1 MWLWLL
7 GGLGALAVLVE
18 VVFRVL
24 LRLRGIRFTPPKTH
38 RALYIMPHP
47 YLPFVYKPNSEINN
61 IQGSPYPLHSGRF
74 EIRSHRINNIRFFDE
89 DVSLEKV
96 PGTRRVMCLGNSS
109 TANGLWE
116 VGDPKE
122 YSYPLCLRDSLRRR
136 FGDGRFEILN
146 CGMGGWTSAE
156 IFINFSL
163 HLIDLRPD
171 LVVLCHGLNDLDASL
186 TAPFASDY
194 SHSRRNLGEA
204 FARIRLA
211 THVPNLRR
219 WKSYFYLKRAL
230 LGFGNIRYDLL
241 RSIRVRRPDF
251 DSPFMGL
258 GTERRNVEHLIHLCQ
273 ANQIRIILATYPYHV
288 YAQVSRDRRV
298 LKYQEGVRMENA
310 MIRELADKHRLPL
323 VDLASLLP
331 DDDTYFVDTVHFT
344 PEGCRFVADRL
355 AERIAEVSLAAR
367 GDRMPVPQGA
377 SA

>member
-1 MWLWLL
+1 MWLRLL
-7 GGLGALAVLVE
+7 GGLGALAILVE
-18 VVFRVL
+18 VIFRVL

-38 RALYIMPHP
+38 RDLYLEPHP
-47 YLPFVYKPNSEINN
+47 YLPFVYKPNSVIRN
-61 IQGSPYPLHSGRF
+61 IEAAPYPLHPGRF
-74 EIRSHRINNIRFFDE
+74 EVRPVHINNIRFFNE
-89 DVSLEKV
+89 DVDLRKR
-96 PGTRRVMCLGNSS
+96 PGTCRVMCLGNSS
-109 TANGLWE
+109 TANNLCE
-116 VGDPKE
+116 VGDPQE

-136 FGDGRFEILN
+136 FGDGRFEVLN

-194 SHSRRNLGEA
+194 SHSRRNLGGV
-204 FARIRLA
+204 FARIRVA
-211 THVPNLRR
+211 TYVPNLRW

-251 DSPFMGL
+251 DGPFMGL

-310 MIRELADKHRLPL
+310 MIRELADQHRLPL
-323 VDLASLLP
+323 VDLASLIP
-331 DDDTYFVDTVHFT
+331 DDDKYFVDTVHFT
-344 PEGCRFVADRL
+344 PEGCGLVADRL
-355 AERIAEVSLAAR
+355 AERITEVFSSA
-367 GDRMPVPQGA
+367 GERMSQQQEAPR
-377 SA
+377 